1 MKRAGILLL
10 QVLALLLLNQ
20 AGYATAAALGL
31 PVPGNLL
38 GMLFLLVL
46 LVSGVVPLRWIE
58 ASASLLTRHLAFFFI
73 PITVGLMGFV
83 DVFLADG
90 PAILVTLVLS
100 AAAGICVVGLSAQTL
115 GRRDG
120 KNP

>member
-1 MKRAGILLL
+1 MKHAAVLLL
-10 QVLALLLLNQ
+10 QVLALFLLNQ

-31 PVPGNLL
+31 TVPGNLL

-46 LVSGVVPLRWIE
+46 LASGVVPLRWIE

-73 PITVGLMGFV
+73 PLTVGLMGFADLFV
-83 DVFLADG
+83 ADG

-115 GRRDG
+115 GRRNRE
-120 KNP
+120 NP

>member
-1 MKRAGILLL
+1 MKHAAVLLL
-10 QVLALLLLNQ
+10 QVLALFLLNQ

-31 PVPGNLL
+31 TVPGNLL

-46 LVSGVVPLRWIE
+46 LASGVVPLRWIE

-73 PITVGLMGFV
+73 PLTVGLMGFADLFV
-83 DVFLADG
+83 ADG

-115 GRRDG
+115 GRRDRE
-120 KNP
+120 NP